1 MFPVILLILYLTAGA
16 VADIRHKSV
25 SRRWIWLGAGLTI
38 LLIFGQILTASD
50 AGETLRRSLYGA
62 VAALPFLAV
71 SLISP
76 RHLGLADGIALLMI
90 GLVTGARCTA
100 LTLFIALVLAVIL
113 GIAQLVRQRGG
124 AWRQQSLAFLPCL
137 TFGLI
142 GAQFL

>member
-1 MFPVILLILYLTAGA
+1 MILLILYLTAGA

-25 SRRWIWLGAGLTI
+25 PRQWIWLGVGLTI
-38 LLIFGQILTASD
+38 LLILGRVLTGAD

-62 VAALPFLAV
+62 SAALPFLAV

-76 RHLGLADGIALLMI
+76 RHLGQADGIALLMI

-100 LTLFIALVLAVIL
+100 LTLFIALVLAVIR
-113 GIAQLVRQRGG
+113 GIAQLIRHHTG

-137 TFGLI
+137 TAGLI